1 MIIDALK
8 NPIFGILVSFML
20 GLAIVVIIA
29 PICHGKECMIVR
41 APPIHEV
48 RDSIY
53 HIASK
58 CYKFETVQ
66 MECPAQGVV
75 EAFENVKKVRS

>member
-8 NPIFGILVSFML
+8 NPIFGTLVSFML
-20 GLAIVVIIA
+20 GLAVVVIIA
-29 PICHGKECMIVR
+29 PICRGKECMIVR

-66 MECPAQGVV
+66 MDCPAQGVI
-75 EAFENVKKVRS
+75 EAFENVKKVR

>member
-8 NPIFGILVSFML
+8 NPIFGTMVSFML
-20 GLAIVVIIA
+20 GLAIVIIIA
-29 PICHGKECMIVR
+29 PICHGKECMIVK

-66 MECPAQGVV
+66 MDCPAQGAI
-75 EAFENVKKVRS
+75 EAFENVRKH

>member
-1 MIIDALK
+1 MIVDALK
-8 NPIFGILVSFML
+8 NPIFGTMVSFML
-20 GLAIVVIIA
+20 GLALVLIAA
-29 PICHGKECMIVR
+29 PICRGRECMIVK

-66 MECPAQGVV
+66 MECPAQGVI
-75 EAFENVKKVRS
+75 EAFESVIL

>member
-1 MIIDALK
+1 MIIGVLK
-8 NPIFGILVSFML
+8 NPLFGSIVSFML

-58 CYKFETVQ
+58 CYKFDTVQ
-66 MECPAQGVV
+66 MECPKEGVI
-75 EAFENVKKVRS
+75 EAFENIRL

>member
-1 MIIDALK
+1 MIVDALK
-8 NPIFGILVSFML
+8 NPIFSIMVSFML
-20 GLAIVVIIA
+20 GLAIVLIIA
-29 PICHGKECMIVR
+29 PICRGKQCMIVK

-58 CYKFETVQ
+58 CYKFETIQ
-66 MECPAQGVV
+66 MDCPAQGVI
-75 EAFENVKKVRS
+75 EAFEIGQ

>member
-8 NPIFGILVSFML
+8 NPIFKTLVSFMF
-20 GLAIVVIIA
+20 GLAIVLILS
-29 PICHGKECMIVR
+29 PICRGRSCMIVK

-48 RDSIY
+48 RDSVY

-66 MECPAQGVV
+66 MECPVQGAI
-75 EAFENVKKVRS
+75 EAFENIKL

>member
-8 NPIFGILVSFML
+8 NPIFGYMVSFML
-20 GLAIVVIIA
+20 GLAIVIIMA
-29 PICHGKECMIVR
+29 PICHGKECMIVK

-48 RDSIY
+48 RDSVY
-53 HIASK
+53 HIATK

-66 MECPAQGVV
+66 MECPAEGVI
-75 EAFENVKKVRS
+75 EAFESVRL

>member
-1 MIIDALK
+1 MIVDALK
-8 NPIFGILVSFML
+8 NPIFGTLVSFML
-20 GLAIVVIIA
+20 GLAIVIIIA

-41 APPIHEV
+41 APPIHEI
-48 RDSIY
+48 RDSVY

-66 MECPAQGVV
+66 MECPAQGVI
-75 EAFENVKKVRS
+75 EAFQNVRKF

>member
-1 MIIDALK
+1 MIVDALK
-8 NPIFGILVSFML
+8 NPIFRILVSFML
-20 GLAIVVIIA
+20 GLALVVIIA
-29 PICHGKECMIVR
+29 PICHGKQCMVVK
-41 APPIHEV
+41 APPIHEI

-66 MECPAQGVV
+66 MDCPAQGVI
-75 EAFENVKKVRS
+75 EAFETI

>member
-1 MIIDALK
+1 MIIGVLK
-8 NPIFGILVSFML
+8 NPLFGSIVSFML

-58 CYKFETVQ
+58 CYKFETLQ
-66 MECPAQGVV
+66 MECPKEGVI
-75 EAFENVKKVRS
+75 EAFENIRL

>member
-1 MIIDALK
+1 M
-8 NPIFGILVSFML
+8 FGMLVSFML
-20 GLAIVVIIA
+20 GLAIVLIIA
-29 PICHGKECMIVR
+29 PICHGKECMIVK

-53 HIASK
+53 HIGTK

-66 MECPAQGVV
+66 LDCPAQGVV
-75 EAFENVKKVRS
+75 EAFENVRI

>member
-8 NPIFGILVSFML
+8 NPIFGVMVSFML
-20 GLAIVVIIA
+20 GLAIVIIIA

-41 APPIHEV
+41 APPIQEV

-66 MECPAQGVV
+66 MDCPAQGVV
-75 EAFENVKKVRS
+75 EAFENIRKP

>member
-1 MIIDALK
+1 MIIDAFK
-8 NPIFGILVSFML
+8 NPIVKSLISFMF
-20 GLAIVVIIA
+20 GLAIVLILS
-29 PICHGKECMIVR
+29 PICRGRSCMVVK

-48 RDSIY
+48 QDSVY

-66 MECPAQGVV
+66 MDCPAQGAI
-75 EAFENVKKVRS
+75 EAFENITL

>member
-8 NPIFGILVSFML
+8 NPIFGSLVSFML

-29 PICHGKECMIVR
+29 PICRGKECMIVR

-58 CYKFETVQ
+58 CYKFETVP
-66 MECPAQGVV
+66 MDCPAQGVV
-75 EAFENVKKVRS
+75 EAFENVKMRL

>member
-1 MIIDALK
+1 MIVDALK
-8 NPIFGILVSFML
+8 NPIFGTMVSFML
-20 GLAIVVIIA
+20 GLALVLIAA
-29 PICHGKECMIVR
+29 PICRGRECMIVK

-66 MECPAQGVV
+66 MECPAQGIV
-75 EAFENVKKVRS
+75 EAFESVRL

>member
-8 NPIFGILVSFML
+8 NPIFGTMVSFML
-20 GLAIVVIIA
+20 GLAIVIIIA
-29 PICHGKECMIVR
+29 PICHGKECMIVK

-66 MECPAQGVV
+66 MDCPAQGVI
-75 EAFENVKKVRS
+75 EAFENVRKHL

>member
-1 MIIDALK
+1 MIVDALK
-8 NPIFGILVSFML
+8 NPIFGILLSFML
-20 GLAIVVIIA
+20 GLAIVIIVA
-29 PICHGKECMIVR
+29 PICRGKDCMIVK

-48 RDSIY
+48 RDSVY

-66 MECPAQGVV
+66 MDCPAQGVV
-75 EAFENVKKVRS
+75 ESFENVRL

>member
-8 NPIFGILVSFML
+8 NPIFGVMVSFML
-20 GLAIVVIIA
+20 GLAIVIIIA
-29 PICHGKECMIVR
+29 PICRGKECMIVR

-66 MECPAQGVV
+66 MDCPAQGVV
-75 EAFENVKKVRS
+75 EAFENIRK

>member
-1 MIIDALK
+1 MMIGVIK
-8 NPIFGILVSFML
+8 NPLFGSLVSFML
-20 GLAIVVIIA
+20 GLAIVLIIA
-29 PICHGKECMIVR
+29 PICHGKECMIVK

-53 HIASK
+53 HIGTK

-66 MECPAQGVV
+66 LDCPAQGVV
-75 EAFENVKKVRS
+75 EAFENVRM

>member
-1 MIIDALK
+1 MIMNALK
-8 NPIFGILVSFML
+8 NPIFSYMVSFML
-20 GLAIVVIIA
+20 GLAIVLIMA
-29 PICHGKECMIVR
+29 PICRGKECMIVK
-41 APPIHEV
+41 APPIHEI

-66 MECPAQGVV
+66 MDCPAQGVI
-75 EAFENVKKVRS
+75 ESFESVIL

>member
-1 MIIDALK
+1 MIIGVLK
-8 NPIFGILVSFML
+8 NPLFGSIVSFML

-29 PICHGKECMIVR
+29 PICHGRECMIVR

-58 CYKFETVQ
+58 CYKFDTVQ
-66 MECPAQGVV
+66 MECPKEGVI
-75 EAFENVKKVRS
+75 EAFENIRL

>member
-1 MIIDALK
+1 MLTDAIK
-8 NPIFGILVSFML
+8 NPIFGSLVSFML
-20 GLAIVVIIA
+20 GLAIVLIIA
-29 PICHGKECMIVR
+29 PICHGKECMIVK

-53 HIASK
+53 HIGTK

-66 MECPAQGVV
+66 LDCPAQGVV
-75 EAFENVKKVRS
+75 EAFENVRI

>member
-1 MIIDALK
+1 MIVDALK
-8 NPIFGILVSFML
+8 NPIFGILLSFML
-20 GLAIVVIIA
+20 GLAIVIIVA
-29 PICHGKECMIVR
+29 PICRGKDCMIIK

-48 RDSIY
+48 RDSVY

-66 MECPAQGVV
+66 MDCPAQGVV
-75 EAFENVKKVRS
+75 ESFENVRL

>member
-1 MIIDALK
+1 MIVDALK
-8 NPIFGILVSFML
+8 NPVFCILVSFML
-20 GLAIVVIIA
+20 GLAIVVIVA
-29 PICHGKECMIVR
+29 PICHGKECMVVR

-48 RDSIY
+48 RDSVY

-66 MECPAQGVV
+66 MDCPAQGVV
-75 EAFENVKKVRS
+75 EAFENVKKSSM

>member
-8 NPIFGILVSFML
+8 NPVIGMLVSFMF
-20 GLAIVVIIA
+20 GLAIVLVIA
-29 PICHGKECMIVR
+29 PICHGKECMVVK

-53 HIASK
+53 QIGTK

-66 MECPAQGVV
+66 LDCPAQGVV
-75 EAFENVKKVRS
+75 EAFENIRL

>member
-8 NPIFGILVSFML
+8 NPIFGSMVSFML
-20 GLAIVVIIA
+20 GLAIVIIIA
-29 PICHGKECMIVR
+29 PICHGKECMIVK

-53 HIASK
+53 HISSK

-66 MECPAQGVV
+66 MDCPAQGVI
-75 EAFENVKKVRS
+75 EAFENVRK

>member
-8 NPIFGILVSFML
+8 NPIFGTMISFML
-20 GLAIVVIIA
+20 GLAIVIIIA
-29 PICHGKECMIVR
+29 PICHGKECMIVK

-66 MECPAQGVV
+66 MDCPAQGVI
-75 EAFENVKKVRS
+75 EAFENVRK

>member
-1 MIIDALK
+1 MIVDALK
-8 NPIFGILVSFML
+8 NPIFGSMVSFML
-20 GLAIVVIIA
+20 GLAIIVIVA
-29 PICHGKECMIVR
+29 PICHGRECMVVK

-66 MECPAQGVV
+66 MECPAQGII
-75 EAFENVKKVRS
+75 EAFESVRL

>member
-1 MIIDALK
+1 MIVDALK
-8 NPIFGILVSFML
+8 NPIFGSIISFML
-20 GLAIVVIIA
+20 GLAIVVIVA
-29 PICHGKECMIVR
+29 PICRGRDCMVVK

-48 RDSIY
+48 QDSIY

-66 MECPAQGVV
+66 MECPAEGVV
-75 EAFENVKKVRS
+75 EAFESVRL

>member
-1 MIIDALK
+1 MIVDALK
-8 NPIFGILVSFML
+8 NPIFGTMVSFML
-20 GLAIVVIIA
+20 GLALVVIAA
-29 PICHGKECMIVR
+29 PICRGRECMIVK

-66 MECPAQGVV
+66 MECPAQGVI
-75 EAFENVKKVRS
+75 EAFESVIL

>member
-8 NPIFGILVSFML
+8 NPIFGTLVSFML
-20 GLAIVVIIA
+20 GLALVVIIA
-29 PICHGKECMIVR
+29 PICRGKECMIVR

-66 MECPAQGVV
+66 MDCPAQGVI
-75 EAFENVKKVRS
+75 EAFENVKNMR

>member
-1 MIIDALK
+1 MISQVLHK
-8 NPIFGILVSFML
+8 PVFGIMVSFML
-20 GLAIVVIIA
+20 GIAIVMVVS
-29 PICHGKECMIVR
+29 PICRGKDCMIVK

-48 RDSIY
+48 NDTIY

-66 MECPAQGVV
+66 MDCPASGVI
-75 EAFENVKKVRS
+75 ESFENIRR